1 VSETAAVSETAGEVG
16 TWPPWAAGTV
26 RSKRGGLPMEGGVT
40 THGAAVTDGA
50 DHDDRRMA
58 NGTRVAVHNAGFG
71 VSQASRFVC

>member
-1 VSETAAVSETAGEVG
+1 MVTYRGVETAGEVG
-16 TWPPWAAGTV
+16 TWAAGTV

-40 THGAAVTDGA
+40 THGAAITDGA